1 MSEYNISGA
10 YKIILIQKNISASS
24 VCKEMSV
31 SAERMRQALT
41 AKNPTI
47 KTLAKYCKPVG
58 IPVSKLLEAAELL
71 QEQVK

>member
-10 YKIILIQKNISASS
+10 YKIILIQKNISASA
-24 VCKEMSV
+24 VCKAMNV

-47 KTLAKYCKPVG
+47 KTLAKYCGPIG
-58 IPVSKLLEAAELL
+58 INVSELIEAAESL
-71 QEQVK
+71 QEQAK